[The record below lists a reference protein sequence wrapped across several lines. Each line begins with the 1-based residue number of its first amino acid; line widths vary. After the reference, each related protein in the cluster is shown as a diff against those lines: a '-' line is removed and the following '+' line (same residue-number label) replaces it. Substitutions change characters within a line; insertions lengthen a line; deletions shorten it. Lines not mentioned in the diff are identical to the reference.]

1 MTTHI
6 FGDEDQWIFWTVR
19 DDRRRISS
27 GSGCGCL
34 SKLEVRG
41 KDRSDAIGTLAAFDA
56 KSQSWEE
63 YCEILEQF
71 FEANGTDEG
80 DR

>member
-1 MTTHI
+1 M
-6 FGDEDQWIFWTVR
+6 
-19 DDRRRISS
+19 
-27 GSGCGCL
+27 
-34 SKLEVRG
+34 
-41 KDRSDAIGTLAAFDA
+41 AIGTLAAFDA